1 MLWVNLKKLTKA
13 YGHRQTQNDKG
24 RFFFTNG
31 CFALSQGAVLLESD
45 PPNKTGLHQ
54 GVSAFA

>member
-1 MLWVNLKKLTKA
+1 MLWVNLEKVSKA

-45 PPNKTGLHQ
+45 PPRTGMHQ
-54 GVSAFA
+54 GVSALA